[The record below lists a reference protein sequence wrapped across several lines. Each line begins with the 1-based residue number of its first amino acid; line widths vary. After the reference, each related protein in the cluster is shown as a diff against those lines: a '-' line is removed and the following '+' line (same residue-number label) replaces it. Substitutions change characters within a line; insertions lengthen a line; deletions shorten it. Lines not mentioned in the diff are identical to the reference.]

1 MIADST
7 LTLRM
12 YIWKV
17 CVGIP
22 LQNYIPLDDRMDIDM
37 VIVDPVYGLSWVYV
51 LQNMS
56 HLPQWRNGH
65 WVNRNDGYK

>member
-12 YIWKV
+12 YIWKG

-22 LQNYIPLDDRMDIDM
+22 LQNFNPLDDGMGIDM
-37 VIVDPVYGLSWVYV
+37 VIADPVYELSWVYV

-56 HLPQWRNGH
+56 HLPQ
-65 WVNRNDGYK
+65 